1 MLLTLSTTHK
11 PATDL
16 GFLLHKNPARA
27 QSTDLGFGI
36 AHVVYPEAID
46 ERCTAALIL
55 EIDPV
60 GLVRGSS
67 RFDQYVN
74 DRPYAASS
82 FMSVALGRV
91 FGTAMTGRSKERQEL
106 ADSNIPLEAHLPV
119 LPCRGGEAFLRK
131 LFEPLGYELEATR
144 LPLDEH
150 FPEWGESSYFD
161 VTLRKTTRVQDLLKH
176 LYVLIPVLDDDKH
189 YWVGKDEIDK
199 LLHKGQDWLETHPE
213 KNEIVRR
220 YLTRQKQLTREALE
234 RLTVA
239 DDDPDPDARE
249 EKDASLE
256 EAVEKP
262 ISLHEQRL
270 LAVTDALKAS
280 GARTVLD
287 LGCGEGKLIQ
297 MLLKE
302 RQFDYIVGMDVSL
315 SVLERAESKLHL
327 DPLAPLPLV
336 PMVRVA
342 EGEGA
347 GDGGTAS
354 FGSHRP
360 RTQHARDRV
369 RLIHGSLVYRDQRL
383 VGFDAAALIEVIE
396 HLDPPRLVALERN
409 IFEFAQPRTV
419 VITTPNSEYNVLFEG
434 LRATGEGPQVTGE
447 ESGQAVRSGH
457 LPFTIYHLP
466 PEAQRF
472 RHKDHRFEWTR
483 AEFESWANRVAA
495 DHGYSVSFSPIGP
508 VNPTHGAPSQM
519 ATFAHV

>member
-1 MLLTLSTTHK
+1 MLLTLSTTHH

-16 GFLLHKNPARA
+16 GFLLHKNPARP
-27 QSTDLGFGI
+27 QSADLGFGV
-36 AHVVYPEAID
+36 AHVVYPEASE

-60 GLVRGSS
+60 GLVRGGS

-106 ADSNIPLEAHLPV
+106 ADSSIPLEAHLPV
-119 LPCRGGEAFLRK
+119 LPCRGGEPFLRK
-131 LFEPLGYELEATR
+131 LFEPLGYELQATR
-144 LPLDEH
+144 LPLDER

-161 VTLRKTTRVQDLLKH
+161 VTLSKATRLQDLLKH

-270 LAVTDALKAS
+270 QAVTDALKAS
-280 GARTVLD
+280 GARTILD

-302 RQFDYIVGMDVSL
+302 KQFDYIVGMDVSL

-327 DPLAPLPLV
+327 DSISPLPLANLAAS
-336 PMVRVA
+336 PTSIPQEPNTVRP
-342 EGEGA
+342 
-347 GDGGTAS
+347 S
-354 FGSHRP
+354 P

-369 RLIHGSLVYRDQRL
+369 RLIHGSLVYRDRRL
-383 VGFDAAALIEVIE
+383 EGFDAAALIEVIE

-409 IFEFAQPRTV
+409 IFEFARPRTV
-419 VITTPNSEYNVLFEG
+419 VITTPNTEYNVLFEG
-434 LRATGEGPQVTGE
+434 LRGDEIQVASGKSVPAPIPQYPNTVTP
-447 ESGQAVRSGH
+447 A
-457 LPFTIYHLP
+457 
-466 PEAQRF
+466 F

-483 AEFESWANRVAA
+483 AEFETWANRVGAER
-495 DHGYSVSFSPIGP
+495 GYAVAFAPIGP
-508 VNPTHGAPSQM
+508 EDEKHGSPSQM
-519 ATFAHV
+519 ATFSRK

>member
-1 MLLTLSTTHK
+1 MLLTFTTTHQ

-27 QSTDLGFGI
+27 QSLDLGFGL
-36 AHVVYPEAID
+36 AHVVYPEAT
-46 ERCTAALIL
+46 EQRCTAALIL

-60 GLVRGSS
+60 GLVRGGS

-106 ADSNIPLEAHLPV
+106 ADSSIPLEVHLPV
-119 LPCRGGEAFLRK
+119 LPCRGGEPFLRK
-131 LFEPLGYELEATR
+131 LFEPLGYLLEATR

-161 VTLRKTTRVQDLLKH
+161 VTLRKTTRLQDLLKH

-270 LAVTDALKAS
+270 QAVTEALKGS
-280 GARTVLD
+280 GARTILD

-302 RQFDYIVGMDVSL
+302 RQFDTIVGMDVSL

-327 DPLAPLPLV
+327 DPISPLPL
-336 PMVRVA
+336 PDL
-342 EGEGA
+342 GA
-347 GDGGTAS
+347 GATPIPQDPPARRS
-354 FGSHRP
+354 P

-369 RLIHGSLVYRDQRL
+369 RLIHGSLVYRDRRL
-383 VGFDAAALIEVIE
+383 EGFDAAALIEVIE
-396 HLDPPRLVALERN
+396 HLDAPRLIALERN
-409 IFEFAQPRTV
+409 IFEFARPKTV
-419 VITTPNSEYNVLFEG
+419 VFTTPNSEYNVLFEG
-434 LRATGEGPQVTGE
+434 LQLTGDGTPVTGDGSE
-447 ESGQAVRSGH
+447 GAVPFGN
-457 LPFTIYHLP
+457 LPSRT
-466 PEAQRF
+466 QRF

-483 AEFESWANRVAA
+483 TEFETWANRVAA
-495 DHGYSVSFSPIGP
+495 DHGYAVAFAPIGP
-508 VNPTHGAPSQM
+508 VDPTHGAPSQM
-519 ATFAHV
+519 ATFSHV